1 MALVRLTSCWNS
13 FEAEVIK
20 GALETAGIPC
30 LIQGASF
37 ADVRI
42 GGLGIANSACEIP
55 ILVNEQDLE
64 DALKTLAEKP
74 NAEVEADE

>member
-1 MALVRLTSCWNS
+1 MAIVRLTSCWNS
-13 FEAEVIK
+13 FEAEVVK

-30 LIQGASF
+30 LIQGSTF

-55 ILVNEQDLE
+55 ILVNEQDLD
-64 DALKTLAEKP
+64 DALKVIAKES
-74 NAEVEADE
+74 EADTEADK

>member
-13 FEAEVIK
+13 FEAEVVK
-20 GALETAGIPC
+20 GALEAAGIPC
-30 LIQGASF
+30 LIQGSTF

-64 DALKTLAEKP
+64 DAQKVIAKDS
-74 NAEVEADE
+74 EADTEADK

>member
-30 LIQGASF
+30 LIQGSTF
-37 ADVRI
+37 AVVRI

-55 ILVNEQDLE
+55 ILVNEQDLD
-64 DALKTLAEKP
+64 DALKVIAKES
-74 NAEVEADE
+74 EADTEEDK

>member
-20 GALETAGIPC
+20 GALESAGIPC

-55 ILVNEQDLE
+55 ILVNELDLE
-64 DALKTLAEKP
+64 DAKKVLAE
-74 NAEVEADE
+74 NANPEAEADE